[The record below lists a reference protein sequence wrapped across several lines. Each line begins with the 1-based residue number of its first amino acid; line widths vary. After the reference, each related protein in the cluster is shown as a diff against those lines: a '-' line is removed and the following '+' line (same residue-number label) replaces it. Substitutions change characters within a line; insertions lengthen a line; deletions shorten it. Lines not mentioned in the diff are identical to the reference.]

1 MRDFLKNFPFREFSV
16 FITIVGSFTY
26 NVLLDRDVVCTC
38 IDVATDCRIYLFM
51 PGFIIFFLI
60 LWTDKILQRTC
71 NYYIFVCSEK
81 LPSLLAL
88 LLKKLPLLQSRRPDA
103 EQQDQQKN
111 SNCRGALC
119 GVFVSRLI
127 KAFCIGVLWAI
138 SVLID
143 GDWYVCC
150 QNDQSEKQSQLAC
163 KDKTNM
169 TAEENVVIN
178 TLKNKSRVSF
188 FLTLFI
194 SYNAVLSQ
202 QTLLKSQHH
211 LIIIDQATKE
221 IYK

>member
-1 MRDFLKNFPFREFSV
+1 MRDFLQNFPFREFSV

-38 IDVATDCRIYLFM
+38 IDVATDCWIYFFM
-51 PGFIIFFLI
+51 PGFIIFSLI
-60 LWTDKILQRTC
+60 LWTDKTLHRTC
-71 NYYIFVCSEK
+71 NYYTFVCCEK
-81 LPSLLAL
+81 PD
-88 LLKKLPLLQSRRPDA
+88 KQQRERRD
-103 EQQDQQKN
+103 EQQHQQKN
-111 SNCRGALC
+111 KKCRGALC
-119 GVFVSRLI
+119 GVFWSRII
-127 KAFCIGVLWAI
+127 KALCVGALWVI

-150 QNDQSEKQSQLAC
+150 QNDHSEKQSQLAC
-163 KDKTNM
+163 KDKTNI

>member
-81 LPSLLAL
+81 LPSL
-88 LLKKLPLLQSRRPDA
+88 QCRRPDA
-103 EQQDQQKN
+103 EQQKN

-150 QNDQSEKQSQLAC
+150 QNDHSEKQSQLAC

>member
-38 IDVATDCRIYLFM
+38 IDVDTDCWIYFFL
-51 PGFIIFFLI
+51 PVLIIFFLI
-60 LWTDKILQRTC
+60 LWTDKTLHRTC
-71 NYYIFVCSEK
+71 SYYTFVCCEK
-81 LPSLLAL
+81 
-88 LLKKLPLLQSRRPDA
+88 
-103 EQQDQQKN
+103 QK
-111 SNCRGALC
+111 CRGALC
-119 GVFVSRLI
+119 GVFWSRII
-127 KAFCIGVLWAI
+127 KALCVGALWAI

-150 QNDQSEKQSQLAC
+150 QNDHSEKQSQLAC